1 MRRRNVTAPAAC
13 VLVPPAWL
21 DCEEFGTL
29 SSLPRHAPKRRQH
42 VAAASATQARYM
54 LLDAEHGLGSEE
66 ILDAIIESVETT
78 VNRFGYRFHVV
89 SVGKN
94 I

>member
-1 MRRRNVTAPAAC
+1 MRRRNVVAFSAF
-13 VLVPPAWL
+13 VLVSAAWL
-21 DCEEFGTL
+21 DGEELETL
-29 SSLPRHAPKRRQH
+29 SSLPRHAPRRRQH
-42 VAAASATQARYM
+42 VAAASATQGRYI

-89 SVGKN
+89 SVGK
-94 I
+94 II